1 MKITFFGAAKTVTGS
16 KHLIQTQG
24 YNLLLDCGLYQGKR
38 KVSNELNRNLPFQ
51 AKEINA
57 VILSH
62 AHLDHCGTLP
72 ILAREGFEGKIYCT
86 SATAEIAKY
95 ILQDSASIQEQD
107 AGYFNRHIR
116 GGEEPIVPIYT
127 SEDVQRVFEQFET
140 VPYFRDSNKWT
151 ELNENIR
158 FKLYDAGHIL
168 GSSIIFLEIK
178 EEGRIKTLAF
188 TGDLGREYLPILR
201 SPEYIEEETETL
213 LLECTYGETVHR
225 PFDDVMSE
233 LKEII
238 IRAVRKKSKII
249 VPAFSLGRIQELI
262 YVLHKLIDE
271 KSIPSLP
278 IYMDSP
284 LGENITEVFSK
295 YTEYFDE
302 EFWKDFGNRRESPF
316 LFNNLVYV
324 QSAEESK
331 SLNDVRGPFI
341 IIAASGMA
349 EGGRILHHL
358 KRNIGDPNNI
368 ILITGYQ
375 AENTLGRRIQE
386 GVSPVE
392 IYGEKYQVKA
402 EVIVLDELSA
412 HADKNDLLTYV
423 SRTKELK
430 RLFLIH
436 TELPRALSFEK
447 IVKRDFPS
455 MLIDIPDM
463 GQSFDV

>member
-1 MKITFFGAAKTVTGS
+1 MKIIFLGAAKTVTGS

-38 KVSNELNRNLPFQ
+38 KISNELNRNLPFS
-51 AKEINA
+51 AGEIDS

-72 ILAREGFEGKIYCT
+72 ILVRDGFKGKIYCT
-86 SATAEIAKY
+86 GATAEIAKY
-95 ILQDSASIQEQD
+95 ILQDSAVIQEQD
-107 AGYFNRHIR
+107 AIYFNRHLK

-127 SEDVQRVFEQFET
+127 TEDVQRVFERFET
-140 VPYFRDSNKWT
+140 TPYFRDSKKWT

-168 GSSIIFLEIK
+168 GSSIVFLEIK
-178 EEGRIKTLAF
+178 EGEKVKTLAF

-201 SPEYIEEETETL
+201 SPEYLEEKTENL
-213 LLECTYGETVHR
+213 LLECTYGDTVHR
-225 PFDDVMSE
+225 PFGDVLSE

-238 IRAVRKKSKII
+238 NRAIRKRSKII

-278 IYMDSP
+278 IYLDSP

-295 YTEYFDE
+295 YTEYFDD
-302 EFWKDFGNRRESPF
+302 EFWKDFGNRKESPF
-316 LFNNLVYV
+316 LFDNLVYIR
-324 QSAEESK
+324 SAEESK

-341 IIAASGMA
+341 VISASGMA

-358 KRNIGDPNNI
+358 KRNISDPNNI
-368 ILITGYQ
+368 VLITGYQ
-375 AENTLGRRIQE
+375 AENTLGRRIQD
-386 GVSPVE
+386 GISPVE
-392 IYGEKYQVKA
+392 IFGSKYPVRA

-412 HADKNDLLTYV
+412 HADKNDLLTYI
-423 SRTKELK
+423 SRTKDLK

-436 TELPRALSFEK
+436 TESSRALFFERD
-447 IVKRDFPS
+447 VKKSFPS
-455 MLIDIPDM
+455 LSVNIPDM
-463 GQSFDV
+463 GQVFDI